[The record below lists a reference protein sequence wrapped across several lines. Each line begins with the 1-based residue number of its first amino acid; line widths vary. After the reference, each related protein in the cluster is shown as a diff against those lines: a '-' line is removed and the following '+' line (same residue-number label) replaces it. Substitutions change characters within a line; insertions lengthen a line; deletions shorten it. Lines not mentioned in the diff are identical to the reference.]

1 MLYIMII
8 LMVLN
13 INNSS
18 NTSVM
23 GYAV

>member
-1 MLYIMII
+1 MLYII
-8 LMVLN
+8 LLVLN
-13 INNSS
+13 INNST